1 MDKLRETQ
9 EAYQTMSHH
18 LSQIETDN
26 VILLRQVQALM
37 PIEEVIQYGVLLLL
51 AMKIY

>member
-9 EAYQTMSHH
+9 EAYQTMSHR

-26 VILLRQVQALM
+26 SILLRQLQALLAR
-37 PIEEVIQYGVLLLL
+37 EEVSAAFLKLLLGL
-51 AMKIY
+51 AKD